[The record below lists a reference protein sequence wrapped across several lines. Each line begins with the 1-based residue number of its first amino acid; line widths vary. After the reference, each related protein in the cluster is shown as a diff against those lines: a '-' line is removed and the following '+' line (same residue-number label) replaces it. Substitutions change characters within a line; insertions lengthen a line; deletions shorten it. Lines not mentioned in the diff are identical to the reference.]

1 MVKRLE
7 TLLEIKNQVAFQRK
21 NSAYAEF
28 FNSICGENV
37 AYVVKIALI
46 AAVRV
51 LRCIFFCMKRFPYH
65 RIVCR

>member
-1 MVKRLE
+1 MVKQLE
-7 TLLEIKNQVAFQRK
+7 TQLEIKNQVDFQRK

-37 AYVVKIALI
+37 AYVVKTALI

-51 LRCIFFCMKRFPYH
+51 WRCIVFCMRRFPYR